1 MVVLNGSQP
10 TTDVIRM
17 HCCVRDLAAAY
28 DGNLQTS
35 DRVAGVPCDSLCP
48 AKVRGGLNE
57 YSRAVVLIAAREEGA
72 ESSAR

>member
-17 HCCVRDLAAAY
+17 HCCVRYFAAAY
-28 DGNLQTS
+28 DGHLQTS
-35 DRVAGVPCDSLCP
+35 DRVAGVSGDNLCTV
-48 AKVRGGLNE
+48 KVRGGLNGS
-57 YSRAVVLIAAREEGA
+57 SRAVVLIAAREEGA